1 MKPWLKQIA
10 HQQTL
15 SQEEAE
21 AVMHLL
27 LRGEATAEET
37 AGLLLGLRARG
48 ETLDELT
55 GFTRVM
61 RQYAVPVDVED
72 PHTLDIVGTGGDGA
86 GTVNLSTAAALV
98 CAGAGVTVAKHG
110 NRAVSSQAGAADVLA
125 ALGVQVNLGKE
136 GVETCLREVG
146 LAFLFAP
153 NFHPALRH
161 VMPVRRALGVR
172 TFFNIL
178 GPLCNPAGVRH
189 HLVGGFSRE
198 VAQQMAEILH
208 RLGAAH
214 ALSVHA
220 ADGLDEIALSG
231 ETLLF
236 EVKSGMDAPTRRTI
250 TPEQHGLARQ
260 PPATLRG
267 GTADENAA
275 TLRALLDGQPGPVR
289 DAVLLNAAWALHAA
303 DRFPGLDVCLAVAR
317 ESLDSGAARQ
327 KLEALVRVSNTVPV
341 AA

>member
-1 MKPWLKQIA
+1 LKPWLQKIA
-10 HQQTL
+10 HQQAL

-21 AVMHLL
+21 AAMHVL
-27 LRGEATAEET
+27 LRGEASPEET

-61 RQYAVPVDVED
+61 RQYAVSVVVED
-72 PHTLDIVGTGGDGA
+72 PHALDIVGTGGDGA

-125 ALGVQVNLGKE
+125 ALGVQVNVGKH

-153 NFHPALRH
+153 NFHPAVRH

-178 GPLCNPAGVRH
+178 GPLCNPASVRH
-189 HLVGGFSRE
+189 HLVGGFSTS
-198 VAQQMAEILH
+198 VAQQMAAILH

-214 ALSVHA
+214 VLSVHA

-231 ETLLF
+231 ETVVF
-236 EVKSGMDAPTRRTI
+236 EARSGMDAPARRTV

-260 PPATLRG
+260 PLATLRG
-267 GTADENAA
+267 GAAEENAA

-289 DAVLLNAAWALHAA
+289 DAVLLNAAWALYAT
-303 DRFPGLDVCLAVAR
+303 DRFPDLDACLAAAR
-317 ESLDSGAARQ
+317 ESLDSGAARH
-327 KLEALVRVSNTVPV
+327 KLHALIRVSNAVPV
-341 AA
+341 AV